1 VRVRASPRLKPS
13 RARHRGFKPGP
24 LPALIGASVLTLA
37 LYFIPYG
44 GVIAWPLILIST
56 LVHELG
62 HGLSALLLG
71 GRFLALYIWPDASGR
86 AAYLGDFGR
95 LRHALVAAGG
105 LLGPSLLA
113 WALFTA
119 GRHPQ
124 SARRALG
131 VAALMLI
138 AVELIWVRN
147 LFGATFVGVLIVVLG
162 LLARRASPL
171 VAQISVVFLAVQ
183 LALSVFSRSDYL
195 FMRTAITGGGVG
207 PSDTGQIAEALY
219 LPYWFWGA
227 LIALLSLLLLWNG
240 LRRFA
245 TALR

>member
-1 VRVRASPRLKPS
+1 LRSGKPRARSRSASHKPS
-13 RARHRGFKPGP
+13 P
-24 LPALIGASVLTLA
+24 LQALVGASLLTLA
-37 LYFIPYG
+37 LYFLPHAYLL
-44 GVIAWPLILIST
+44 AWPLILIST

-71 GRFLALYIWPDASGR
+71 GRFVALYVWPDASGR
-86 AAYLGDFGR
+86 ALYLGDFGR
-95 LRHALVAAGG
+95 IRHALVAAGG

-113 WALFTA
+113 SALFAA

-124 SARRALG
+124 SAKRVLG
-131 VAALMLI
+131 AAALVLL

-147 LFGATFVGVLIVVLG
+147 VFGAVFVGVLILVLG

-171 VAQISVVFLAVQ
+171 VAQIGVVFLAVQ

-195 FMRTAITGGGVG
+195 FMRTAVTAGGVG
-207 PSDTGQIAEALY
+207 PSDTGQISEALY
-219 LPYWFWGA
+219 LPYWFWGG
-227 LIALLSLLLLWNG
+227 LIALASLLLLWHG

-245 TALR
+245 AALR